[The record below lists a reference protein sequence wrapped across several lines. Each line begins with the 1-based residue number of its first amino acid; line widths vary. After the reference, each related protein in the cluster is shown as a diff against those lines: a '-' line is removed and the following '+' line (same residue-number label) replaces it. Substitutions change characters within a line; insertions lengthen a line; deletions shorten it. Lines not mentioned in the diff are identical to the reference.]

1 MYAIVVIFTFLTANV
16 CATKILLF
24 PANVNS
30 HVSYFSR
37 LGVDLAKLGNVVTVI
52 VPSNAGVPDFLT
64 DNIENFTYLKYPV
77 DPATSI
83 SSLPETSKAIVNMAM
98 TASHIQKMMIM
109 GEYHEK
115 VLLEAAHD
123 CMRLLDN
130 TQIMCHIR
138 ETGYEFAISDMV
150 GAIACYNT
158 IPYSLGIPYATLSVS
173 IASQYLFR
181 VPRFATFPNV
191 FSAGD
196 RQTFPERLTAF
207 ILDRIIVSI
216 LPDTKH
222 YMKKNMSKIVL
233 T

>member
-1 MYAIVVIFTFLTANV
+1 VHAIVVIFTFLMANV

-24 PANVNS
+24 PANINS
-30 HVSYFSR
+30 HVTIFSR
-37 LGVDLAKLGNVVTVI
+37 LGVDLVKLGNVVTVI
-52 VPSNAGVPDFLT
+52 VPSNARVPDFVT
-64 DNIENFTYLKYPV
+64 DSIENFTYLKYPV
-77 DPATSI
+77 DTATPI
-83 SSLPETSKAIVNMAM
+83 SSLPETSKVIVNIAM
-98 TASHIQKMMIM
+98 TASPIQKMIM
-109 GEYHEK
+109 LGEYNEK
-115 VLLEAAHD
+115 VVLEESQD

-130 TQIMCHIR
+130 TQIMRQIR
-138 ETGYEFAISDMV
+138 ETGYEFAIMDV
-150 GAIACYNT
+150 GGAIACYNT
-158 IPYSLGIPYATLSVS
+158 IPYSLGIPRATLSVS